1 VAEKVIWSACVNS
14 AEKPVRDLMNLLR
27 PKPGIGLRSDVITL
41 PAPEREGGM
50 PLLEA
55 LGQRQTIREFSHR
68 PLSEQVLSNLLW
80 AAYGINRPAS
90 SGRTAPSALNEQE
103 IDVYAALPNGL
114 YRYDPHGHCLLLV
127 EPHDLRCLTGY
138 QQLVDDAP
146 LDLLYVANHE
156 RMMLAPT
163 ADRDSLASASAGA
176 IAENVYLFA
185 ASAGLATV
193 VRALFD
199 RETLARAMNLAPTQ
213 HILLAQTVGYPL
225 LATTR
230 P

>member
-1 VAEKVIWSACVNS
+1 MSNAQ
-14 AEKPVRDLMNLLR
+14 KPVRDLMNLLK
-27 PKPGIGLRSDVITL
+27 PKPGIGLRSDVVTL
-41 PAPEREGGM
+41 PSPDRQGGM
-50 PLLEA
+50 PMMEA
-55 LGQRQTIREFSHR
+55 LGQRHTTREFSHR
-68 PLSEQVLSNLLW
+68 PLSEQLLSNLLW

-90 SGRTAPSALNEQE
+90 AGRTAPSALNEQE

-114 YRYDPHGHCLLLV
+114 YRYDPHGHCLLLAA
-127 EPHDLRCLTGY
+127 PHDLRCLTGY

-146 LDLLYVANHE
+146 LDLVYVANYA
-156 RMMLAPT
+156 RMTLAPT

-199 RETLARAMNLAPTQ
+199 RDTLARAMNLEPTQ